1 MAAKAKTGS
10 KQADKRSGSA
20 RPSKSQKRSEKP
32 AMNSR
37 QTKLGS
43 RHEAYRELAERY
55 ASGAA
60 IALPTMLSGHARRLH
75 VRACVLDD
83 HAERIDTHAQGTQE
97 KFDALASDL
106 YSFFRGTAL
115 LFYRDIA
122 GRDAARP
129 KVLLLGDVH
138 PGNFGVM
145 PNGDNIPIFSV
156 NDFDEVTYG
165 PFSWDI
171 KRGATGFLL
180 ATRCAGGLKRK
191 KRRKVARAFVKGYID
206 GLCHFALPAT
216 ETRDVYRMDNAPDI
230 IRKLFDD
237 AMTPR
242 SEWLADK
249 HHDEARTGFRASDTL
264 QPVTSRVDEFQDL
277 IETLAG
283 RNGIEPGGRF
293 GELRVKD
300 VALRHGAG
308 CASLGLVRF
317 YVMIEGPEGDG
328 SDDLIIEMK
337 RARRS
342 ALDGVVPSGNLD
354 PGERAERIATGQRI
368 HLPHGDVFF
377 GAVEI
382 DGKSYMTRER
392 APFRDDMDL
401 DDLDFEEWREY
412 AKACGHSLALAHA
425 RSDEAGAVDYD
436 IEPAILED
444 MEPHDL
450 FVDDMVCFA
459 EEAAERVKS
468 DWKAFRRDHAKGAFS
483 RSLSRYD

>member
-1 MAAKAKTGS
+1 MAAKAKS
-10 KQADKRSGSA
+10 EAKQANRSASPKRTRKSA
-20 RPSKSQKRSEKP
+20 KPPEKP

-43 RHEAYRELAERY
+43 RHDAYRELAERY

-60 IALPTMLSGHARRLH
+60 IALPTMLSGHARRMH

-97 KFDALASDL
+97 KFDALADDL

-145 PNGDNIPIFSV
+145 PNADNIPIFSV

-165 PFSWDI
+165 PYSWDI

-180 ATRCAGGLKRK
+180 ATKCKGSMKHK
-191 KRRKVARAFVKGYID
+191 KRRKVARAFVNGYIE
-206 GLCHFALPAT
+206 GLRHFARHAT
-216 ETRDVYRMDNAPDI
+216 ESRDVFRMDNAPPI
-230 IRKLFDD
+230 IRALFDD

-249 HHDEARTGFRASDTL
+249 HHDETRKGFRASDEL
-264 QPVTSRVDEFQDL
+264 QPISGRVAEFQEL
-277 IETLAG
+277 IEALAK

-308 CASLGLVRF
+308 CASLGLVRY
-317 YVMIEGPEGDG
+317 YVMVEGPDGDG

-342 ALDGVVPSGNLD
+342 ALDGVVPTGDLD
-354 PGERAERIATGQRI
+354 PGDRAERIAAGQRI

-382 DGKSYMTRER
+382 EGHSYMTRER

-401 DDLDFEEWREY
+401 DDLDYDGWRQY
-412 AKACGHSLALAHA
+412 AEACGHSLALAHA

-436 IEPAILED
+436 IEPAILQD
-444 MEPHDL
+444 MEPHSL

-459 EEAAERVKS
+459 EEAAKRVKS
-468 DWKAFRRDHAKGAFS
+468 DWKAFGRDYAKGAFS
-483 RSLSRYD
+483 RRVARYD